1 MPSSFRRAV
10 TADVVGFDITGDV
23 NIVQKWDVTFDFS
36 QDFNNQLNE
45 YTLALDY
52 ANDYNLTLPEQFSYD
67 RTFNCWAW
75 IEKNADRTPNGNLG
89 AQFTDPTERTV
100 PFSPITGDKCNDSNP
115 DGSAFADYAI
125 MITNQRRG

>member
-1 MPSSFRRAV
+1 MVNQTCTGFQPIESAELVVGNAV
-10 TADVVGFDITGDV
+10 FVPKGAYIGGEYVVVGFDITGDV

-67 RTFNCWAW
+67 RT
-75 IEKNADRTPNGNLG
+75 
-89 AQFTDPTERTV
+89 TV
-100 PFSPITGDKCNDSNP
+100 GLRSK
-115 DGSAFADYAI
+115 
-125 MITNQRRG
+125 